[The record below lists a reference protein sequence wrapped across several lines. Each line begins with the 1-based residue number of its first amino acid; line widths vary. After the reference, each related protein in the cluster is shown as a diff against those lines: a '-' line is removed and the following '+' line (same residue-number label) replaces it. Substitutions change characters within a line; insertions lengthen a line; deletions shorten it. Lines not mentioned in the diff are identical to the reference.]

1 MSQKLVCESVD
12 AGSEAGK
19 PDSSMNAVPRK
30 ELAKRIYEGMRAH
43 YGPSVYRPW
52 QELGPLTRS
61 RFLMLVAEMESVGLI
76 DPAYP
81 EHNP

>member
-1 MSQKLVCESVD
+1 MSQKLVCAGVD
-12 AGSEAGK
+12 AGLGSGK

-30 ELAKRIYEGMRAH
+30 ELAERIYEGMRAH
-43 YGPSVYRPW
+43 YGPAVYRPW

-61 RFLMLVAEMESVGLI
+61 RFLVLVSEMESVGLI

>member
-1 MSQKLVCESVD
+1 MSQKLGYAGVD
-12 AGSEAGK
+12 AGAEAGK
-19 PDSSMNAVPRK
+19 PGSSMNAVPRR
-30 ELAKRIYEGMRAH
+30 ELAERIYEGMRAH
-43 YGPSVYRPW
+43 YGPAVYRPW

-61 RFLMLVAEMESVGLI
+61 RFLMLVAEMEGVGLI

>member
-1 MSQKLVCESVD
+1 MD
-12 AGSEAGK
+12 
-19 PDSSMNAVPRK
+19 AVPRK
-30 ELAKRIYEGMRAH
+30 ELAERIYEGMRAH
-43 YGPSVYRPW
+43 YGSAVYRPW

-61 RFLMLVAEMESVGLI
+61 RFLLLVAEMESVGLI